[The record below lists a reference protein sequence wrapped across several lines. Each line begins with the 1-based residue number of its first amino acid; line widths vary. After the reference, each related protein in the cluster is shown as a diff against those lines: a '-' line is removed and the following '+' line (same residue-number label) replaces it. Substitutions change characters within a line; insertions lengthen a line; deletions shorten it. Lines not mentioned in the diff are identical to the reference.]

1 MYVNVFIFLI
11 FIANGKPVDATQ
23 ELLAIGA
30 SNIVNSFAQGY
41 PGTGSLSRGAVNNA
55 SGVRTPLGSLYTG
68 ILVIVALLFLT
79 PLFYYIP
86 RSALASIIIAAVVFM
101 VEVRVVKP
109 MWRSKSK
116 SHSYTN

>member
-1 MYVNVFIFLI
+1 MVLFF
-11 FIANGKPVDATQ
+11 FAANGKFVDATQ

-30 SNIVNSFAQGY
+30 SNVVNSFAQGY
-41 PGTGSLSRGAVNNA
+41 PGTGALSRGAVNNA
-55 SGVRTPLGSLYTG
+55 SGVRTPLGNLYTG
-68 ILVIVALLFLT
+68 VLVIIALQFLT

-116 SHSYTN
+116 F